1 MIRDHL
7 PQVKEQQVELE
18 DKFQL
23 TNQLKEQI
31 VLLERRCSLMTA
43 EEEELRGILEQTD
56 RSRKMAEL
64 ELVEVAER
72 VNLLTAQ
79 VRTQRHALSSPTGRW
94 LSVLIGWFLCYR
106 TRVW

>member
-1 MIRDHL
+1 M
-7 PQVKEQQVELE
+7 ELE
-18 DKFQL
+18 DKVQL

-56 RSRKMAEL
+56 RVRKMAEH

-72 VNLLTAQ
+72 VNLLTTQ
-79 VRTQRHALSSPTGRW
+79 VHTHKHTQQQNS
-94 LSVLIGWFLCYR
+94 LIRQFMNQ
-106 TRVW
+106 